1 LPDSGFSDFATTG
14 NTEAASVEGRAWA
27 DFGACVGVDCVLGE
41 ELPPPQAD
49 KAATHIK
56 ARYFFIILFLKLL
69 SDEDRNAF

>member
-1 LPDSGFSDFATTG
+1 
-14 NTEAASVEGRAWA
+14 
-27 DFGACVGVDCVLGE
+27 VGVDCVRGE